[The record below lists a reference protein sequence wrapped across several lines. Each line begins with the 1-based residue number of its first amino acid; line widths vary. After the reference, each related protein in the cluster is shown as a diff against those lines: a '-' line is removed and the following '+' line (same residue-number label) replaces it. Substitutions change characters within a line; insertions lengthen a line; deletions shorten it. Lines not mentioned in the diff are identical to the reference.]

1 MSVDLPSPPGPTVR
15 VTAPRG
21 MRPFQA
27 HSVFLGTMAEA
38 RVRVTTGLEVAAV
51 LLGALCFF
59 FARFP
64 GRAISATPGASPRAR
79 SADGSTGRTS
89 RASALPRGDPRLK
102 RVEWVADRTC
112 AEPHVPGADE
122 IGRASC
128 RERVSS
134 VV

>member
-38 RVRVTTGLEVAAV
+38 RVRVTTGLEVAAA

-79 SADGSTGRTS
+79 SDGSAGRTW
-89 RASALPRGDPRLK
+89 AGPQPRSVLRSVQG
-102 RVEWVADRTC
+102 
-112 AEPHVPGADE
+112 
-122 IGRASC
+122 GRA
-128 RERVSS
+128 
-134 VV
+134 